1 MEEAVNCINP
11 YKDVRCEYIQRKIRG
26 ILGEVLC
33 RLCLAG
39 AIISDFNESNLSEM
53 VGHEVRLQLL
63 EK

>member
-1 MEEAVNCINP
+1 MNTFRERSEESWKCFV
-11 YKDVRCEYIQRKIRG
+11 DF
-26 ILGEVLC
+26 VL
-33 RLCLAG
+33 RE